1 MKTNKEIEIL
11 LYNYIKS
18 SELVNR
24 VSGTLSHVGRP
35 TNSKLEDIVVSCK
48 SGTSGQFQSFVCD
61 VNIYVPNINADGESL
76 QDSSRVTELMRLCVP
91 LFNKFVSNEF
101 RIEYDETPNAILIK
115 EVNEYCINNR
125 IVLTCLNLE

>member
-48 SGTSGQFQSFVCD
+48 SGTSNQFQTFVCD
-61 VNIYVPNINADGESL
+61 INIYVPNINANGESL
-76 QDSSRVTELMRLCVP
+76 QDSSRIVELMKICTP
-91 LFNKFVSNEF
+91 LFNKFVSTEF
-101 RIEYDETPNAILIK
+101 RIEYDETPKAIQVK
-115 EVNEYCINNR
+115 DAGEYCINNR
-125 IVLTCLNLE
+125 IVLTHLNLE

>member
-18 SELVNR
+18 SDLVNR

-35 TNSKLEDIVVSCK
+35 TNSKSEDIVVSCK
-48 SGTSGQFQSFVCD
+48 SGTSNQFQTFVCD
-61 VNIYVPNINADGESL
+61 INIYVPNINANGESL
-76 QDSSRVTELMRLCVP
+76 QNSSRIVELTSLCVP

-101 RIEYDETPNAILIK
+101 RIEYDETPKSIEIK
-115 EVNEYCINNR
+115 GVNEYCINNR
-125 IVLTCLNLE
+125 IVLTHLNLE